1 MDKEV
6 DSKPSDSEDSVK
18 SHEVVSNEAESSAAA
33 AASKAFDVPN
43 LKKSSTLKPP

>member
-6 DSKPSDSEDSVK
+6 DSKPSDSLDSVK
-18 SHEVVSNEAESSAAA
+18 SHKVVSNDAKSSATA
-33 AASKAFDVPN
+33 AASKAFDEPD